1 MGESGFTCRPQR
13 THTHARTMEIERK
26 DVNVSALKDA
36 NLPIYWVLGG
46 PGSGKGT
53 QCENLGV
60 KTGFTHFSSG
70 DLLRNE
76 VMSGSKRG
84 LQIYKLMELGQLVPT
99 VVVLDLLAEAMVE
112 ALYGGKAKGFL
123 LDAYPMNL
131 EQAAAFEQYIYSP
144 AKVIYLSLEQE
155 VMEGRLLE
163 RGNFDDKIE
172 AIQRRC
178 KNFQEQT
185 RPVLEKYKDK
195 VLRVESNRP
204 ADEITNDI
212 MKGL

>member
-1 MGESGFTCRPQR
+1 LLVTLKRYLK
-13 THTHARTMEIERK
+13 MEVERK
-26 DVNVSALKDA
+26 DVNVAALKDA
-36 NLPIYWVLGG
+36 KLPIIWVLGG

-53 QCENLGV
+53 QCANLGI
-60 KTGFTHFSSG
+60 KTGYTHFSSG

-76 VMSGSKRG
+76 VLSGSKRG
-84 LQIYKLMELGQLVPT
+84 LQIYKIMEMGQLAPT
-99 VVVLDLLAEAMVE
+99 GVVLDLLAEAMVE

-131 EQAAAFEQYIYSP
+131 EQSAAFEDFIYSP
-144 AKVIYLSLEQE
+144 SKIVYLSIEQD

-178 KNFQEQT
+178 ANFQDQT

-195 VLRVESNRP
+195 VLRVEANRP
-204 ADEITNDI
+204 ADEVTEDI
-212 MKGL
+212 LKGL

>member
-1 MGESGFTCRPQR
+1 LLVTLKRYLK
-13 THTHARTMEIERK
+13 MEVERK
-26 DVNVSALKDA
+26 DVNVAALKDA
-36 NLPIYWVLGG
+36 KLPIIWVLGG

-53 QCENLGV
+53 QCANLGI
-60 KTGFTHFSSG
+60 KTGYTHFSSG

-76 VMSGSKRG
+76 VLSGSKRG
-84 LQIYKLMELGQLVPT
+84 LQIYKIMEMGQLAPT
-99 VVVLDLLAEAMVE
+99 GVVLDLLAEAMVE

-131 EQAAAFEQYIYSP
+131 EQSAAFEDFIYSP
-144 AKVIYLSLEQE
+144 SKIVYLSIEQD

-178 KNFQEQT
+178 ANFQDQT

-204 ADEITNDI
+204 ADEVTEDI
-212 MKGL
+212 LKGL

>member
-1 MGESGFTCRPQR
+1 
-13 THTHARTMEIERK
+13 MEVERK
-26 DVNVSALKDA
+26 DVNVAALKDA
-36 NLPIYWVLGG
+36 KLPIIWVLGG

-53 QCENLGV
+53 QCANLGI
-60 KTGFTHFSSG
+60 KTGYTHFSSG

-76 VMSGSKRG
+76 VLSGSKRG
-84 LQIYKLMELGQLVPT
+84 LQIYKIMEMGQLAPT
-99 VVVLDLLAEAMVE
+99 GVVLDLLAEAMVE

-131 EQAAAFEQYIYSP
+131 EQSAAFEDFIYSP
-144 AKVIYLSLEQE
+144 SKIVYLSIEQD

-178 KNFQEQT
+178 ANFQDQT

-195 VLRVESNRP
+195 VLRVEANRP
-204 ADEITNDI
+204 ADEVTEDI
-212 MKGL
+212 LKGL

>member
-1 MGESGFTCRPQR
+1 
-13 THTHARTMEIERK
+13 MEVERK
-26 DVNVSALKDA
+26 DVNVAALKDA
-36 NLPIYWVLGG
+36 KLPIIWVLGG

-53 QCENLGV
+53 QCANLGI
-60 KTGFTHFSSG
+60 KTGYTHFSSG

-76 VMSGSKRG
+76 VLSGSKRG
-84 LQIYKLMELGQLVPT
+84 LQIYKIMEMGQLAPT
-99 VVVLDLLAEAMVE
+99 GVVLDLLAEAMVE

-131 EQAAAFEQYIYSP
+131 EQAAAFEDFIYSP
-144 AKVIYLSLEQE
+144 SKIVYLSIEQD

-178 KNFQEQT
+178 ANFQDQT

-204 ADEITNDI
+204 ADEVTEDI
-212 MKGL
+212 LKGL